1 MMKRLLKLFALA
13 VMLFGVTANGFAQ
26 KAKYDNGYKYGLLSN
41 IEVGV
46 GGIYSYEITN
56 TAHHKNAGAQLL
68 LTKRIGDYW
77 LIRGVAEV
85 NGFVPNKFDR
95 FGKGMLGVSFDLL
108 PFYLYADY
116 GANLNPSS
124 KSKFGLAMDG
134 GIGLQFKIGNTASLY
149 VEGGVDRTNNGNK
162 WQSNAEVKAGVLV
175 SAGITEQDRVRKSI
189 DDNMRSEYGE
199 LKKENQLLK
208 TEVERASAT
217 VTQMESTLDR
227 ATALCAQL
235 EAKLN
240 ACNEDKKEIEKS
252 CDTKFMPI
260 FFDYASYTISEIE
273 EEKIALIAQEMLKT
287 SDSYAI
293 EGYCSNNGDDNRNQ
307 LLSERRAN
315 AVYWSL
321 IGYGVDSSRLTTE
334 GYGKN
339 AKYDSGLDQRV
350 VIKIK

>member
-1 MMKRLLKLFALA
+1 MRKILTIAALLLVVA
-13 VMLFGVTANGFAQ
+13 TAQGQSN
-26 KAKYDNGYKYGLLSN
+26 YDNSYKYGLLSN

-56 TAHHKNAGAQLL
+56 AQHHKNAGAQLL
-68 LTKRIGDYW
+68 VTKRIGDYW
-77 LIRGVAEV
+77 RIRGVAEV
-85 NGFVPNKFDR
+85 NGFIPNKFDR
-95 FGKGMLGVSFDLL
+95 FGKGMLGISFDLL
-108 PFYLYADY
+108 PFYIFCDY

-124 KSKFGLAMDG
+124 KSKFGLAMDAG
-134 GIGLQFKIGNTASLY
+134 AGLQFRLGAASLY

-175 SAGITEQDRVRKSI
+175 NAGITEQDRVRKSI

-208 TEVERASAT
+208 TEVEKASAT
-217 VTQMESTLDR
+217 VTQMEATLDR

-240 ACNEDKKEIEKS
+240 TCNEDKKEIEKT

-260 FFDYASYTISEIE
+260 FFDYASYTISDIE
-273 EEKIALIAQEMLKT
+273 EEKIALIAQEMLQT
-287 SDSYAI
+287 SDSYVI
-293 EGYCSNNGDDNRNQ
+293 EGYCSNNGDDSRNQ

-321 IGYGVDSSRLTTE
+321 IGFGIDSSRLTTE
-334 GYGKN
+334 GHGKTT
-339 AKYDSGLDQRV
+339 KYDSGLDQRV